1 MEREG
6 NRPGTIVTAIV
17 KRPVTAAPDVRFAAQ
32 GIRRPDRVLYALR
45 RMRWCIRDA
54 ATQNRAGAR
63 HHRPIAPLFDAA
75 DFLFPFLILL
85 LIVLLRSR
93 WCGLRAP

>member
-54 ATQNRAGAR
+54 TAQNRAASR
-63 HHRPIAPLFDAA
+63 HHRPIAPLFESAN
-75 DFLFPFLILL
+75 FLFLL
-85 LIVLLRSR
+85 LIVILRSR
-93 WCGLRAP
+93 WCGLRAPGS